1 MVRTVS
7 LAAGV
12 FALIMGAAVPARA
25 DLVPLTDAH
34 LSGQGIGAVLTVLT
48 LQTTGLD
55 TVESGGLADLTA
67 DGTANFT
74 AFGDYSPPASDPK
87 NQPFTYA
94 QLGIDDATELG
105 LLVNLAEPNDEDPAT
120 VESIA
125 SDLGAPYAT
134 YSNDITLNVWSE
146 TGSLLYQAVC
156 VSCNTLTMIE
166 SGVGG
171 AGIVFGLTA
180 DQAADINALGDNIIF
195 TVGATFG
202 SASGGNDTIQAGAL
216 VADTTPVPEPAS
228 LLLLGTGLTLVA
240 RYRRRTRK

>member
-1 MVRTVS
+1 
-7 LAAGV
+7 
-12 FALIMGAAVPARA
+12 
-25 DLVPLTDAH
+25 LVQLGTDQ

-48 LQTTGLD
+48 LQTVGQD
-55 TVESGGLADLTA
+55 TVESGGLADLTN
-67 DGTANFT
+67 DGIANFT

-105 LLVNLAEPNDEDPAT
+105 LLVNLAEPNNEDPAT
-120 VESIA
+120 VDSIA
-125 SDLGAPYAT
+125 SDLGAPYAA

-156 VSCNTLTMIE
+156 VSCATLTMAE

-202 SASGGNDTIQAGAL
+202 SAGGGNDTIQAGAL
-216 VADTTPVPEPAS
+216 VPTPVPEPAS
-228 LLLLGTGLTLVA
+228 LLLLGTGLTLAA
-240 RYRRRTRK
+240 RYRRRTAK